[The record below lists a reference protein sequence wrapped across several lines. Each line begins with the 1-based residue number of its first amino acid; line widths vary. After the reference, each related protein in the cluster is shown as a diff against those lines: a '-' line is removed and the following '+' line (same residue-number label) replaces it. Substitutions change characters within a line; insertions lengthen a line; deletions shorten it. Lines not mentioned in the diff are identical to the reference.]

1 MRIRRHLGFARHGRR
16 VIVIAALDLAI
27 VVGVGVHLSGGMAT
41 GASMSSIAD
50 SDPVRLLGVRL
61 GESSCPSAPLAVGKG
76 ATVVCPRWTAVL
88 SATGVVQVVSVYGPG
103 NAVVDAYEGSLP
115 LGLHWGD
122 EVTAVW
128 NELGRPSRITSAYG
142 TPTLVYMF
150 EGRDYGSLELR
161 FDGADHLMRVNA
173 SLVH

>member
-1 MRIRRHLGFARHGRR
+1 MRIHRKPGFARHGRR
-16 VIVIAALDLAI
+16 VVIIAALDLAI
-27 VVGVGVHLSGGMAT
+27 VVGVGVHLAGGAAT
-41 GASMSSIAD
+41 GASPSAIAD
-50 SDPVRLLGVRL
+50 SDPVRVLGMRL
-61 GESSCPSAPLAVGKG
+61 GETACPSVPLAVGKG
-76 ATVVCPRWTAVL
+76 TTMVCPHWTAVL
-88 SATGVVQVVSVYGPG
+88 STAGVVEVVSIYGPG

-128 NELGRPSRITSAYG
+128 DALGRPSRITSAYG

-150 EGRDYGSLELR
+150 DARPYGSLELR
-161 FDGADHLMRVNA
+161 FDRDDHLMRVNA

>member
-1 MRIRRHLGFARHGRR
+1 MPIRRDRGVSRHGRR
-16 VIVIAALDLAI
+16 ILVIVALDLAI
-27 VVGVGVHLSGGMAT
+27 VVGVGVHLTGGMAT
-41 GASMSSIAD
+41 GASMGTIAD
-50 SDPVRLLGVRL
+50 SDPVRLLGVKL
-61 GESSCPSAPLAVGKG
+61 GEASCPSAPLAVGKG
-76 ATVVCPRWTAVL
+76 TTVVCPHWTAVL
-88 SATGVVQVVSVYGPG
+88 SETGVVGVVSIYGPG

-128 NELGRPSRITSAYG
+128 EALGRPSRITSVYG

-150 EGRDYGSLELR
+150 DGREYGSLELR
-161 FDGADHLMRVNA
+161 FDGADRLARVNA